1 MPTSA
6 PLKTAMFT
14 LRLSPEEKADL
25 ELRAASCH
33 LSLSEALRDGA
44 RRYLDELRNDDQDA
58 PLRALVDG

>member
-25 ELRAASCH
+25 ERKAADRN

-44 RRYLDELRNDDQDA
+44 RAYLDELRPA
-58 PLRALVDG
+58 PGGRRAT